1 MKTKNYTI
9 IAFVFT
15 LFLTSMSLFSQTF
28 APKPSGTSYILYDVT
43 IPPAQNLI
51 AYAAGSQYTTGN
63 AGVIIKSTDAGE
75 TWQTIYPGTGT
86 TTLGFKKIKFVSDTR
101 GFAVGQGNTFLKTTD
116 GGTTW
121 TNITV
126 QTDIYY
132 YSCLEFYDANN
143 GFLIAVTNSSQVIA
157 YRTTDSGDTWT
168 PITSTT
174 NLQTQAV
181 TYATANVM
189 YSTGGDQK
197 ISKSTD
203 AGNTWTTIKTGI
215 NTYYYFG
222 INFKDA
228 NNGLVSG
235 EDGEVLMTTNGGTT
249 WTQIL
254 STGYENL
261 YSLIYRGSKIYAG
274 GTDQNI
280 YYSSNDGGS
289 FTPVNTSSTS
299 SSTLYGIAV
308 FANGE
313 ALLCG
318 SQGSIVKST
327 DFLSTSNVSVN
338 ENSINHFYNTETK
351 TLSINSIQE
360 ININQ
365 VELYSIEGKV
375 ISTFK
380 TIGNNIELDLNTI
393 QNGVY
398 FVKLNSVE
406 GSNSSFKFIRN

>member
-9 IAFVFT
+9 VAFILT
-15 LFLTSMSLFSQTF
+15 MLLTSMSLLSQTF
-28 APKPSGTSYILYDVT
+28 TPKPSGTTYILYDIT

-63 AGVIIKSTDAGE
+63 AGVIIKSVDAGE

-86 TTLGFKKIKFVSDTR
+86 TTPGFKKIKFVSDTR
-101 GFAVGQGNTFLKTTD
+101 GFAVGQGNTFIKTTD

-126 QTDIYY
+126 QNDIYY
-132 YSCLEFYDANN
+132 YSCLEFFDANN

-168 PITSTT
+168 PISSTS

-181 TYATANVM
+181 TYATSSIM

-203 AGNTWTTIKTGI
+203 SGNTWTTIKTGI

-228 NNGLVSG
+228 NNGVVSG

-289 FTPVNTSSTS
+289 FTAVNTSSTS
-299 SSTLYGIAV
+299 PATLYGIAV

-318 SQGSIVKST
+318 SQGSIIKST
-327 DFLSTSNVSVN
+327 DFLSSSNFSTN
-338 ENSINHFYNTETK
+338 ENNINHFYNSDTK
-351 TLSINSIQE
+351 RLSINSFKE
-360 ININQ
+360 ISINHL
-365 VELYSIEGKV
+365 ELYSIEGKIV
-375 ISTFK
+375 STFK
-380 TIGNNIELDLNTI
+380 TEGNEIELDLSSI

-398 FVKLNSVE
+398 FIKINTLE
-406 GSNSSFKFIRN
+406 GNNYTFKFIRN